1 MIFEK
6 IKNILEFDKIK
17 NIKNKLISKLELL
30 IKNCKNINLENI
42 SDKSHKKLMKILVDP
57 KIDNEIKLSIYNN
70 LLNNLKEN
78 GKIIKAKT
86 EKIYVNYAVKKII
99 KPNLIKNQKEYNFI
113 NDMIKSCYT
122 KEELNKQKLKY
133 YPIYYSNKNSD
144 SKKEILKLLNYWWN
158 VIILIQTNTNKIF
171 GVFIHKFINL
181 SFNNKLTDDK
191 LYFFDL
197 EKLEYYKSINNGE
210 NIIEFSNEEGIIMK
224 IGNNDLILYENFIT
238 NQTKSF
244 SNFPNYFEYNNKDI
258 NQDLNPLLNESK
270 GYFNIKNIEIFAITP
285 PRDAKN

>member
-1 MIFEK
+1 MKQYSEINVRIEAKNNFGNK
-6 IKNILEFDKIK
+6 IKTNILIFKIFFAIFSIL
-17 NIKNKLISKLELL
+17 NAILL
-30 IKNCKNINLENI
+30 IFFIICNKGIISLKKQNLEINL
-42 SDKSHKKLMKILVDP
+42 KI
-57 KIDNEIKLSIYNN
+57 
-70 LLNNLKEN
+70 NNLKEKEKN
-78 GKIIKAKT
+78 IKAKT

-144 SKKEILKLLNYWWN
+144 SKKEILNLLNYWWN

-181 SFNNKLTDDK
+181 SFTNKLTDDK

-210 NIIEFSNEEGIIMK
+210 NIIEFPNEEGIIMK
-224 IGNNDLILYENFIT
+224 IGNNDLILYENFIK

-258 NQDLNPLLNESK
+258 NQDFNPLLNESK

>member
-1 MIFEK
+1 VRIEAKNNFENK
-6 IKNILEFDKIK
+6 IKTNILIFKIFFAIFSIL
-17 NIKNKLISKLELL
+17 NAILL
-30 IKNCKNINLENI
+30 IFFIICNKGIISLKKQNLEINL
-42 SDKSHKKLMKILVDP
+42 KI
-57 KIDNEIKLSIYNN
+57 
-70 LLNNLKEN
+70 NNLKEKEKN
-78 GKIIKAKT
+78 IKAKT

-99 KPNLIKNQKEYNFI
+99 KPKLIKNQKEYNFI

-197 EKLEYYKSINNGE
+197 EKLEYYKSINKGE
-210 NIIEFSNEEGIIMK
+210 NIIEFPNEEGIIMR
-224 IGNNDLILYENFIT
+224 IGNNDLILNENFIK
-238 NQTKSF
+238 NNTKSF
-244 SNFPNYFEYNNKDI
+244 SNFPNFFEYNNKGI
-258 NQDLNPLLNESK
+258 NQDFNPLINESK
-270 GYFNIKNIEIFAITP
+270 GNFNIKNIEIFAITP
-285 PRDAKN
+285 PRDAKT

>member
-1 MIFEK
+1 MKQYSEINVRIEAKNNFENKIKTNLMIFK
-6 IKNILEFDKIK
+6 IFFAIFSILNVI
-17 NIKNKLISKLELL
+17 LL
-30 IKNCKNINLENI
+30 IFFIICNKGIISLKKQNLEINL
-42 SDKSHKKLMKILVDP
+42 KI
-57 KIDNEIKLSIYNN
+57 
-70 LLNNLKEN
+70 NNLKEEEKN
-78 GKIIKAKT
+78 IKAKT
-86 EKIYVNYAVKKII
+86 EKIYVNYAVKKIV

-133 YPIYYSNKNSD
+133 YPIYYSKKNDD
-144 SKKEILKLLNYWWN
+144 SKKEILNLLNYWWN
-158 VIILIQTNTNKIF
+158 VVILIQTNTNKIF

-197 EKLEYYKSINNGE
+197 EKLEYYKSNNNGE
-210 NIIEFSNEEGIIMK
+210 NIIEFPNEEGIIMK
-224 IGNNDLILYENFIT
+224 IGNNDLILYENFIK

-244 SNFPNYFEYNNKDI
+244 SKFPNLFEYNNKDI
-258 NQDLNPLLNESK
+258 NQDFNPLLNESK

>member
-1 MIFEK
+1 MKQYSKINVKIDAKNNSEKEIKANLIIFK
-6 IKNILEFDKIK
+6 IFFTIFFISNII
-17 NIKNKLISKLELL
+17 LL
-30 IKNCKNINLENI
+30 IFFIICNKGIISIKQQNLDINL
-42 SDKSHKKLMKILVDP
+42 KI
-57 KIDNEIKLSIYNN
+57 
-70 LLNNLKEN
+70 NNLKEN

-86 EKIYVNYAVKKII
+86 EKIYVNYALKKII

-113 NDMIKSCYT
+113 NDIVKSCYT

-133 YPIYYSNKNSD
+133 YSIYYSEKNDD
-144 SKKEILKLLNYWWN
+144 SKKEILNLLNYWWN

-197 EKLEYYKSINNGE
+197 EKLEYYKSINKGE
-210 NIIEFSNEEGIIMK
+210 NIIEFPNEEGIIMR
-224 IGNNDLILYENFIT
+224 IGNNDLILNENFIK
-238 NQTKSF
+238 NNTKSF
-244 SNFPNYFEYNNKDI
+244 SNFPNFFEYNNKGI
-258 NQDLNPLLNESK
+258 NQDFNPLINESK

-285 PRDAKN
+285 PRDAKS

>member
-1 MIFEK
+1 MKQYSEINVRIEAKNNFENK
-6 IKNILEFDKIK
+6 IKTNILIFKIFFAIFSIL
-17 NIKNKLISKLELL
+17 NAILL
-30 IKNCKNINLENI
+30 IFFIICNKGIISLKKQNLEINL
-42 SDKSHKKLMKILVDP
+42 KI
-57 KIDNEIKLSIYNN
+57 
-70 LLNNLKEN
+70 NNLKEKEKN
-78 GKIIKAKT
+78 IKAKT

-144 SKKEILKLLNYWWN
+144 SKKEILNLLNYWWN

-224 IGNNDLILYENFIT
+224 IGNNDLILYENFIK

-258 NQDLNPLLNESK
+258 NQDFNPLLNESK

>member
-1 MIFEK
+1 MKQYSEINVRIEAKNNFENK
-6 IKNILEFDKIK
+6 IKTNILIFKIFFAIFSIL
-17 NIKNKLISKLELL
+17 NAILL
-30 IKNCKNINLENI
+30 IFFIICNKGIISLKKQNLEINL
-42 SDKSHKKLMKILVDP
+42 KI
-57 KIDNEIKLSIYNN
+57 
-70 LLNNLKEN
+70 NNLKEKEKN
-78 GKIIKAKT
+78 IKAKT

-144 SKKEILKLLNYWWN
+144 SKKEILNLLNYWWN

>member
-1 MIFEK
+1 MKQYSEINVRIKAKNNFENKIKTNLMIFK
-6 IKNILEFDKIK
+6 IFFAIFSIINMI
-17 NIKNKLISKLELL
+17 LL
-30 IKNCKNINLENI
+30 IFFIICNKGIISLKKQNLEINL
-42 SDKSHKKLMKILVDP
+42 KI
-57 KIDNEIKLSIYNN
+57 
-70 LLNNLKEN
+70 NNLKEEEKN
-78 GKIIKAKT
+78 IKAKT
-86 EKIYVNYAVKKII
+86 EKIYVNYAVKKIV

-197 EKLEYYKSINNGE
+197 EKLEYYKSNNNGE
-210 NIIEFSNEEGIIMK
+210 NIIEFPNEEGIIMK
-224 IGNNDLILYENFIT
+224 IGNNDLILYENFIK

>member
-1 MIFEK
+1 MKQYSEINVRTDAKNNFENK
-6 IKNILEFDKIK
+6 IKTNILIFKIFFAIFSIL
-17 NIKNKLISKLELL
+17 NAILL
-30 IKNCKNINLENI
+30 IFFIICNKGIISLKKQNLEINL
-42 SDKSHKKLMKILVDP
+42 KI
-57 KIDNEIKLSIYNN
+57 
-70 LLNNLKEN
+70 NNLKEKEKN
-78 GKIIKAKT
+78 IKAKT

-144 SKKEILKLLNYWWN
+144 SKKEILNLLNYWWN

-224 IGNNDLILYENFIT
+224 IGNNDLILYENFIK

-258 NQDLNPLLNESK
+258 NQDFNPLLNESK

>member
-1 MIFEK
+1 MKQYSEINVRIDAKNNFGNK
-6 IKNILEFDKIK
+6 IKTNILIFKIFFAIFSIL
-17 NIKNKLISKLELL
+17 NAILL
-30 IKNCKNINLENI
+30 IFFIICNKGIISLKKQNLEINL
-42 SDKSHKKLMKILVDP
+42 KI
-57 KIDNEIKLSIYNN
+57 
-70 LLNNLKEN
+70 NNLKEKEKN
-78 GKIIKAKT
+78 IKAKT

-144 SKKEILKLLNYWWN
+144 SKKEILNLLNYWWN

-224 IGNNDLILYENFIT
+224 IGNNDLILYENFIK

-258 NQDLNPLLNESK
+258 NQDFNPLLNESK

>member
-1 MIFEK
+1 MKQYSEINVRTDAKNNFENK
-6 IKNILEFDKIK
+6 IKTNILIFKIFFAIFSIL
-17 NIKNKLISKLELL
+17 NAILL
-30 IKNCKNINLENI
+30 IFFIICNKGIISLKKQNLEINL
-42 SDKSHKKLMKILVDP
+42 KI
-57 KIDNEIKLSIYNN
+57 
-70 LLNNLKEN
+70 NNLKEKEKN
-78 GKIIKAKT
+78 IKAKT

-144 SKKEILKLLNYWWN
+144 SKKEILNLLNYWWN

-210 NIIEFSNEEGIIMK
+210 NIIEFPNEEGIIMK
-224 IGNNDLILYENFIT
+224 IGNNDLILYENFIK

-258 NQDLNPLLNESK
+258 NQDFNPLLNESK

>member
-1 MIFEK
+1 MKQYSEINVRIDAKNNFGNK
-6 IKNILEFDKIK
+6 IKTNILIFKIFFAIFSIL
-17 NIKNKLISKLELL
+17 NAILL
-30 IKNCKNINLENI
+30 IFFIICNKGIISLKKQNLEINL
-42 SDKSHKKLMKILVDP
+42 KI
-57 KIDNEIKLSIYNN
+57 
-70 LLNNLKEN
+70 NNLKEKEKN
-78 GKIIKAKT
+78 IKAKT

-99 KPNLIKNQKEYNFI
+99 KPKLIKNQKEYNFI

-133 YPIYYSNKNSD
+133 YPIYYSNKNND
-144 SKKEILKLLNYWWN
+144 SKKEILNLLNYWWN

-210 NIIEFSNEEGIIMK
+210 NIIEFPNEEGIIMK

-258 NQDLNPLLNESK
+258 NQDFNPLLNESK

>member
-1 MIFEK
+1 
-6 IKNILEFDKIK
+6 
-17 NIKNKLISKLELL
+17 
-30 IKNCKNINLENI
+30 
-42 SDKSHKKLMKILVDP
+42 
-57 KIDNEIKLSIYNN
+57 
-70 LLNNLKEN
+70 
-78 GKIIKAKT
+78 
-86 EKIYVNYAVKKII
+86 
-99 KPNLIKNQKEYNFI
+99 
-113 NDMIKSCYT
+113 MIKSCYT

-144 SKKEILKLLNYWWN
+144 SKKEILNLLNYWWN

-197 EKLEYYKSINNGE
+197 EKLEYYKSNNNGE
-210 NIIEFSNEEGIIMK
+210 NIIEFPNEEGIIMK
-224 IGNNDLILYENFIT
+224 IGNNDLILYENFIK

-285 PRDAKN
+285 PKNEKN